1 MLSLSEIGLK
11 VAAARRARNL
21 SQTELAKIAGVSRA
35 TIDALE
41 NARVGELGFA
51 KLTRILAVVGLDF
64 ALREDNQQRPT
75 LDELRAEDRDA

>member
-1 MLSLSEIGLK
+1 MLSLNEIGLK
-11 VAAARRARNL
+11 VAAARRARHL
-21 SQTELAKIAGVSRA
+21 SQTELARTAGVSRA